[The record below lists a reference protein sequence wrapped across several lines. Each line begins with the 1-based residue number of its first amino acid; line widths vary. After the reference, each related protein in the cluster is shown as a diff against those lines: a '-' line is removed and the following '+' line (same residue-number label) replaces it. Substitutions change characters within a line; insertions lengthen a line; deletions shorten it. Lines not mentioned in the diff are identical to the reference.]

1 MSERPSSPRP
11 GAGGVL
17 VAIGVMALAVG
28 CCAGPALIAGGGL
41 ALAGG
46 VLSNPVVLAIGA
58 LVLVG
63 AVVYTVSRRT
73 RARASTG
80 ISKSDVQSAARE
92 SGMSTAGDCCVPR
105 AATTTPVSRKS
116 ESDA

>member
-28 CCAGPALIAGGGL
+28 CCAGPALIAGG
-41 ALAGG
+41 
-46 VLSNPVVLAIGA
+46 VLRNPVVLAIGA
-58 LVLVG
+58 LVVVG
-63 AVVYTVSRRT
+63 AGVYTVYRRT
-73 RARASTG
+73 RARASTD
-80 ISKSDVQSAARE
+80 IPKNDAQSAPLE
-92 SGMSTAGDCCVPR
+92 TGTSTAGGCCAPR
-105 AATTTPVSRKS
+105 ATTTTPASRES

>member
-58 LVLVG
+58 LVVVG
-63 AVVYTVSRRT
+63 AVVYTVYRRT
-73 RARASTG
+73 RARASTD
-80 ISKSDVQSAARE
+80 IPKNDAQSAPLE
-92 SGMSTAGDCCVPR
+92 TGTSTAGDCCAPR
-105 AATTTPVSRKS
+105 ATTTTPASRES
-116 ESDA
+116 GSDA